1 MRVKRYVIAEH
12 GVENKPV
19 PMFYFKSTSKS
30 IPRVPNVIEGALK
43 WFEITL
49 RTSVSNRKT
58 HNTTNIT
65 KFQEDMLKC
74 FQSHPEYAILQTDK
88 KLGPCAIH
96 RENYIEQ
103 CMSQCLSNKKYYERI
118 DESTVQEHMN
128 ISMNEFLNLMK
139 ETNLKLP
146 LEDQK
151 YLNHA
156 NNNIAGIYAFYC
168 MPKIHKNKTPTSL
181 RPVTATVNTKLH

>member
-88 KLGPCAIH
+88 KLGPYIMN

-103 CMSQCLSNKKYYERI
+103 CIAQCLSNEKCYGRI
-118 DESTVQEHMN
+118 DESKVQEYMN
-128 ISMNEFLNLMK
+128 KSMNEFLNYIK
-139 ETNLKLP
+139 
-146 LEDQK
+146 
-151 YLNHA
+151 
-156 NNNIAGIYAFYC
+156 
-168 MPKIHKNKTPTSL
+168 S
-181 RPVTATVNTKLH
+181 